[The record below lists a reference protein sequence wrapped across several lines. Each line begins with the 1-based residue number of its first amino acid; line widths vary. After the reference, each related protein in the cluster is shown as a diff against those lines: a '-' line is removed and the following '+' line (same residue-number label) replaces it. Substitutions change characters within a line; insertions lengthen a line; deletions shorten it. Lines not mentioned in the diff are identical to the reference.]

1 MSEMPLELRLYFC
14 ELEIELLR
22 LRLGLTE
29 KRDNNYIQDPKTGR
43 FEGSRPS
50 GKGSGGT
57 AGVSGSSEESVEK
70 SDKDVKIK
78 EKAEAI
84 KNAFATKGTSDDSV
98 SAMIDNHEGLAAYTP
113 KSMKSMLEELGHEV
127 KSLGSKSSLKGI
139 PFEEGGGYR
148 VIFGGD
154 GYFQY
159 HPAKGSHHGDEYWKI
174 ANGKLG
180 VHRYEM
186 DGKPKE

>member
-1 MSEMPLELRLYFC
+1 MDETPLELRLYFC

-29 KRDNNYIQDPKTGR
+29 RRDNNYIQDPKTGR

-50 GKGSGGT
+50 GKGSG
-57 AGVSGSSEESVEK
+57 VSGSSEESLAK

-78 EKAEAI
+78 EKAKAI
-84 KNAFATKGTSDDSV
+84 KNAFGAKGTSDDIV
-98 SAMIDNHEGLAAYTP
+98 SAVIDNHESLAAYTP
-113 KSMKSMLEELGHEV
+113 KSMKSMLEELGYEV
-127 KSLGSKSSLKGI
+127 KPLGSKSSLKGI

-148 VIFGGD
+148 VTFGGD

>member
-1 MSEMPLELRLYFC
+1 MSEIPLELRLYFC

-29 KRDNNYIQDPKTGR
+29 RRDNNYIQDPKTGR

-50 GKGSGGT
+50 GKGLGGT
-57 AGVSGSSEESVEK
+57 VGASGRSEESLAK

-78 EKAEAI
+78 EKAKAI
-84 KNAFATKGTSDDSV
+84 KNAFAAKGTSDDIV
-98 SAMIDNHEGLAAYTP
+98 SAVIDNHEGLASYTP

-127 KSLGSKSSLKGI
+127 KPLGSKSSLKGI

-148 VIFGGD
+148 VTFGGD

-159 HPAKGSHHGDEYWKI
+159 HPANGSHHGDEYWRI
-174 ANGKLG
+174 SNGTRG
-180 VHRYEM
+180 DNRYDM
-186 DGKPKE
+186 DGNEIP